1 MADQHKLLREYE
13 VEDTSSSSG
22 GGETAAA
29 AEDNHHHHLDNHSS
43 LYAIDRVMTRGN
55 NNISLLEVKQNIQLH
70 HSGLGIF
77 LTFFCFITVFGNG
90 LVIYAIVQERYLKSA
105 TYYYM
110 ASLACADLF
119 VGLIV
124 MPFAILQVVFGDYWP
139 FGKTSCDLW
148 HSIDICASTASI
160 LDLCVIAL
168 DRYSAITNPISYHQT
183 FFVKRWPYL
192 LVAVWLCSGLISFP
206 AIAYW
211 RLDVSQYRVHHCR
224 FPDDIYYIVFSS
236 LISFYIPLFV
246 MIFVYIR
253 IYRAAV
259 KQLHAFKTGI
269 KVASPTKKRKR
280 RGLNNQETSLEPP
293 ADICLRIH
301 RGKYHGIPS
310 STRDSLSTIVH
321 AEVTRPS
328 NLEEHLTL
336 PPKLSSNQMKKS
348 TSGSS
353 LNDHQNASLSR
364 FSMPTLLA
372 PTTSATSNDNHQLKI
387 NNINSKKDQSQE
399 TTSTYE
405 TLRSPKTNSAPTAAG
420 GGGTSLGK
428 RLTKFSK
435 EQKATITLAYVMG
448 IFVICWLP
456 FFVYNPLTAVVNL
469 FIKPNEYSSSIVKFL
484 TGNELVFQM
493 FTWLGYVNSSVNPII
508 YAYSSRE
515 FRRAFIKYLCRCF
528 PIRIRNLLMSY
539 HNLHLLRYRRAPEAY
554 ISKETIESGSDL
566 NHNVNH
572 SNLNKHK
579 MGPSLSPIK
588 VTSNSQNKTQ
598 QPHLPNKQSKTIQP
612 NPKRKHSRI
621 WFLPNCCRSN
631 PMQPQQEAHNNH
643 KRSSS
648 STSSKIVTS
657 APPNILVDYCTYH
670 DVAVS
675 RVTCV

>member
-1 MADQHKLLREYE
+1 MFITISSTTQKFFLNL
-13 VEDTSSSSG
+13 TSTTIHTIIQS
-22 GGETAAA
+22 
-29 AEDNHHHHLDNHSS
+29 NINHSN
-43 LYAIDRVMTRGN
+43 YTI
-55 NNISLLEVKQNIQLH
+55 NNISSLEITQNIQLG
-70 HSGLGIF
+70 HSALGIF
-77 LTFFCFITVFGNG
+77 LTLFCFITVFGNG
-90 LVIYAIVQERYLKSA
+90 LVIYAVVQERYLKSA

-124 MPFAILQVVFGDYWP
+124 MPFSILQVIYGDYWP
-139 FGKTSCDLW
+139 FGKTCCDLW
-148 HSIDICASTASI
+148 HSIDVCASTASI

-211 RLDVSQYRVHHCR
+211 RLVVRQYETHRCL

-253 IYRAAV
+253 IYRAAI

-269 KVASPTKKRKR
+269 KLASPERKKKKK
-280 RGLNNQETSLEPP
+280 GLKNDDTTIEPS

-310 STRDSLSTIVH
+310 STRDSLSTIIH
-321 AEVTRPS
+321 TEGTRSS
-328 NLEEHLTL
+328 NLDEHLNL
-336 PPKLSSNQMKKS
+336 PTKKFSNQIKKS
-348 TSGSS
+348 ISGAFLS
-353 LNDHQNASLSR
+353 DYQNSSLSR
-364 FSMPTLLA
+364 LSMPTLLA
-372 PTTSATSNDNHQLKI
+372 PSTTTLTISNDNHQLKI
-387 NNINSKKDQSQE
+387 NNLNLKQIHSQDTISSYE
-399 TTSTYE
+399 TSRLQKTNTTSST
-405 TLRSPKTNSAPTAAG
+405 S
-420 GGGTSLGK
+420 GTSFGK
-428 RLTKFSK
+428 RLAKFSK

-456 FFVYNPLTAVVNL
+456 FFVYNPLTAIAKL
-469 FIKPNEYSSSIVKFL
+469 FIQRKTYLTSIEKFL

-539 HNLHLLRYRRAPEAY
+539 HNLHLLRYRRTPEKY
-554 ISKETIESGSDL
+554 ISKEAIDSGSDY
-566 NHNVNH
+566 NHI
-572 SNLNKHK
+572 NLNKQQ
-579 MGPSLSPIK
+579 MMPSLLSSTMIGPNI
-588 VTSNSQNKTQ
+588 QNKIQ
-598 QPHLPNKQSKTIQP
+598 QQHRSSKNVQTKIQTK
-612 NPKRKHSRI
+612 NSRI
-621 WFLPNCCRSN
+621 SFLTNCCRSN
-631 PMQPQQEAHNNH
+631 AIRQDHDNKH
-643 KRSSS
+643 SSS
-648 STSSKIVTS
+648 ATSSKTS
-657 APPNILVDYCTYH
+657 SPNNILVDYCTYH

>member
-1 MADQHKLLREYE
+1 MSIAINSTTQELFLNL
-13 VEDTSSSSG
+13 TSTTIRTIIQSN
-22 GGETAAA
+22 T
-29 AEDNHHHHLDNHSS
+29 NHT
-43 LYAIDRVMTRGN
+43 I
-55 NNISLLEVKQNIQLH
+55 NNISSLDIKQNIDLSH
-70 HSGLGIF
+70 LALGIF

-90 LVIYAIVQERYLKSA
+90 LVIYAVVQERYLKSA

-124 MPFAILQVVFGDYWP
+124 MPFSIVQVIYGDYWP
-139 FGKTSCDLW
+139 FGKACCDLW
-148 HSIDICASTASI
+148 HSIDVCASTASI

-211 RLDVSQYRVHHCR
+211 RLVVRQYEVYRCL

-253 IYRAAV
+253 IYRAAI

-269 KVASPTKKRKR
+269 KLTSPTKKKKKK
-280 RGLNNQETSLEPP
+280 GVKNDDTSIEPP
-293 ADICLRIH
+293 PDICLRIH

-310 STRDSLSTIVH
+310 STRDSLSTIIH
-321 AEVTRPS
+321 TDPTRSS
-328 NLEEHLTL
+328 NLDEHLSL
-336 PPKLSSNQMKKS
+336 PTKNKSPNQIKKS
-348 TSGSS
+348 ISGAF
-353 LNDHQNASLSR
+353 LNDFQNSSLSR

-372 PTTSATSNDNHQLKI
+372 PSITTTTYNDNHQLKI
-387 NNINSKKDQSQE
+387 NNFNSKKVQSQE
-399 TTSTYE
+399 TISTYE
-405 TLRSPKTNSAPTAAG
+405 ASRLAKPNTTSST
-420 GGGTSLGK
+420 GTSLGK

-456 FFVYNPLTAVVNL
+456 FFVYNPLTALAKL
-469 FIKPNEYSSSIVKFL
+469 FIQPKTHLTSIEKFL

-539 HNLHLLRYRRAPEAY
+539 HNLHLLRYRRTREKY
-554 ISKETIESGSDL
+554 ISKETIESCSDH
-566 NHNVNH
+566 NHNINH
-572 SNLNKHK
+572 INPNKQQQ
-579 MGPSLSPIK
+579 MVPSLSSTTTI
-588 VTSNSQNKTQ
+588 TNIQNKYPSPQSQ
-598 QPHLPNKQSKTIQP
+598 QQQHRHSKNVQTNIET
-612 NPKRKHSRI
+612 KHSRI
-621 WFLPNCCRSN
+621 WFLTNCCKSN
-631 PMQPQQEAHNNH
+631 TIQQEHNN

-648 STSSKIVTS
+648 ATSSKAS
-657 APPNILVDYCTYH
+657 SPNNILVDYCTYH

>member
-1 MADQHKLLREYE
+1 
-13 VEDTSSSSG
+13 
-22 GGETAAA
+22 
-29 AEDNHHHHLDNHSS
+29 
-43 LYAIDRVMTRGN
+43 
-55 NNISLLEVKQNIQLH
+55 
-70 HSGLGIF
+70 
-77 LTFFCFITVFGNG
+77 
-90 LVIYAIVQERYLKSA
+90 

-124 MPFAILQVVFGDYWP
+124 MPFAILQVVFDDYWP
-139 FGKTSCDLW
+139 FGKTCCDLW
-148 HSIDICASTASI
+148 HSIDVCASTASI

-211 RLDVSQYRVHHCR
+211 RLVVSQYGVHRCR

-253 IYRAAV
+253 IYRAAI

-280 RGLNNQETSLEPP
+280 KGLNNQEDSVEPP

-301 RGKYHGIPS
+301 RGKYHGIPP

-321 AEVTRPS
+321 TEVARPS

-336 PPKLSSNQMKKS
+336 PSKLPSNQMKNS
-348 TSGSS
+348 TSRAS
-353 LNDHQNASLSR
+353 LNDHQNASLS

-372 PTTSATSNDNHQLKI
+372 PLTSTTSNDNHQLKM
-387 NNINSKKDQSQE
+387 NNINSKKLQSQE
-399 TTSTYE
+399 TISTYE
-405 TLRSPKTNSAPTAAG
+405 TLRSPKPNSAPAAIGGG

-456 FFVYNPLTAVVNL
+456 FFVYNPLAAVVNL

-493 FTWLGYVNSSVNPII
+493 FTWLGYVNSGVNPII

-539 HNLHLLRYRRAPEAY
+539 HNLHLLRYRRTPEVY
-554 ISKETIESGSDL
+554 ISKENIESGSDH
-566 NHNVNH
+566 NHNVNY
-572 SNLNKHK
+572 SNLNKHQ
-579 MGPSLSPIK
+579 MSPSLSPIK
-588 VTSNSQNKTQ
+588 VTSNLQNKTRQ
-598 QPHLPNKQSKTIQP
+598 SHPHPKQSKTIQL
-612 NPKRKHSRI
+612 NPKRQHSRI
-621 WFLPNCCRSN
+621 WLLSNCCRSN
-631 PMQPQQEAHNNH
+631 PIQHQQEPHNNH